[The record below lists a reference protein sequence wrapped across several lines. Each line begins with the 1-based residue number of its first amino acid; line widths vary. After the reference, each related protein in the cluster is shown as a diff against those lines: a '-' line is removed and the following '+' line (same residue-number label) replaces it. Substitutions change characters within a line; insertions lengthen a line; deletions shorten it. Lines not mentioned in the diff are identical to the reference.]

1 MTTGER
7 IKVYIDDK
15 GIKQTRLAEQVG
27 ENVQKVNRI
36 LKGHQEMPLALYVTI
51 CSILGTIVYEFI
63 GEYTSH

>member
-51 CSILGTIVYEFI
+51 CSILGTSLYEFI
-63 GEYTSH
+63 GEDATH

>member
-36 LKGHQEMPLALYVTI
+36 LKGHQEMPLSLYVTI
-51 CSILGTIVYEFI
+51 CSILGTSLYEFV
-63 GEYTSH
+63 GENTTH